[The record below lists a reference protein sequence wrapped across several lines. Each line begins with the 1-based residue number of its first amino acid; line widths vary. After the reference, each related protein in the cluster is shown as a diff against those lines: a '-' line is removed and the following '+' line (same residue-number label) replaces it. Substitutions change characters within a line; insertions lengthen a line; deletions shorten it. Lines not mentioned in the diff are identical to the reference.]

1 MLGEARAL
9 LTDLLRPLSYD
20 QFFGEIVGQQ
30 PFALL
35 GGKRKDRAQLLG
47 TDPRQ
52 IILNA
57 YEKHAPELTCHALAP
72 RVQPPSART
81 VASPDAFHSLIRDY
95 HTNDFTVRIPD
106 AVDLSSELRRLTR
119 ALEVI
124 VENTVGAVVF
134 WSGPGAKAP
143 VHHDDIDVMAI
154 QLSGKK
160 RWFISNNPSILP
172 NQWKG
177 VGEPPPALGPHRTV
191 DVEPGDLIYMPRG
204 TAHTVESTT
213 ESIHVSIGFV
223 PVTVRDALIA
233 AIDHLSDLDKPIRTG
248 ITARADD
255 LARGEV
261 DDTVLHQV
269 SEAVKKLSD
278 NIQSDSFVRDAMSRR
293 RSRLIAEM
301 PKLPSEQRPSAV
313 HLRSR
318 VKHSSLA
325 IAHTIKAGDVIDFSQ
340 PGEQIFVHAGAEESL
355 RYIIDT
361 PDFNVADIPGA
372 IDNDVRVALVQRL
385 LKSGFLEV
393 VAESPAVALSSTSSD
408 AVAGSRL
415 AQN

>member
-9 LTDLLRPLSYD
+9 LTDLLRPHDYD
-20 QFFGEIVGQQ
+20 QFFDEVVGQQ
-30 PFALL
+30 PLALL
-35 GGKRKDRAQLLG
+35 GGERSDRARLLG
-47 TDPRQ
+47 PDPKQ
-52 IILNA
+52 AILDA
-57 YEKHAPELTCHALAP
+57 YKKHAPELTCHALAP
-72 RVQPPSART
+72 RVQPPSARP

-106 AVDLSSELRRLTR
+106 AVDLSPELRRLTR
-119 ALEVI
+119 ALEII
-124 VENTVGAVVF
+124 VENSVGAVVF
-134 WSGPGAKAP
+134 WSAAGARAP
-143 VHHDDIDVMAI
+143 VHHDDIDVIAI

-160 RWFISNNPSILP
+160 RWFMSNHTSTLP

-177 VGEPPPALGPHRTV
+177 IGEPPPELGPHRTI

-248 ITARADD
+248 ITPRADD
-255 LARGEV
+255 LAGGDREEI
-261 DDTVLHQV
+261 VLQRLRD
-269 SEAVKKLSD
+269 AMRKFSD
-278 NIQSDSFVRDAMSRR
+278 STQSDTFIRDAMSRR

-301 PKLPSEQRPSAV
+301 PKLPAPEANTVQ
-313 HLRSR
+313 LQSR
-318 VKHSSLA
+318 LKHSPLA
-325 IAHTIKAGDVIDFSQ
+325 IAHTITAGDVIDFSQ
-340 PGEQIFVHAGAEESL
+340 PGEQIFIHAGAEDSL

-361 PDFNVADIPGA
+361 PEFSVADIPGA
-372 IDNDVRVALVQRL
+372 IDNNVRIALAQRL
-385 LKSGFLEV
+385 VKSGFLEV
-393 VAESPAVALSSTSSD
+393 AGQSSSTAFSSTSSG
-408 AVAGSRL
+408 AVADSRL